1 MKKKNE
7 VEKICYVV
15 GKWNGGGVE
24 SVVMNYYKNID
35 RKKYQIDFL
44 CDSDSTNIPYDDIK
58 KMGGEVILIPPY
70 QKVFKY
76 QKFLTNLFKEKK
88 YNIVHSHINALSIFP
103 LRAAKKAGVPI
114 RIAHS
119 HSTTSKAEFKRNLLK
134 NILKPFSKIYA
145 TDYFCC
151 SELAGR
157 WLFGDKTYDDNKV
170 FLLNNAIDVDKF
182 KYDKNIRN
190 QKRTELGI
198 DDETLV
204 LGHIGRF
211 VNVKNHTFI
220 IDIFNEIKNNNDNS
234 CLILAGQG
242 PLMEEIK
249 QKVSELN
256 LENKV
261 KFLGQISDTNKLYQ
275 ALDVFLLPSLYEG
288 LPVVGVEAQV
298 SGLLCEFS
306 DTITCET
313 KILDTT
319 RFNSLNLSAKEWA
332 DIILEDLKDY
342 KRQNVVDKITKK
354 NFNIKT
360 EAKKLEEKYEEL
372 LNGVEEHE

>member
-76 QKFLTNLFKEKK
+76 QKFLTNLFKEKE

-134 NILKPFSKIYA
+134 NILKSFSKIYA

-182 KYDKNIRN
+182 K
-190 QKRTELGI
+190 
-198 DDETLV
+198 
-204 LGHIGRF
+204 
-211 VNVKNHTFI
+211 
-220 IDIFNEIKNNNDNS
+220 
-234 CLILAGQG
+234 
-242 PLMEEIK
+242 
-249 QKVSELN
+249 ELN
-256 LENKV
+256 LVVSNIFVSQVIVSENSHNNPDAWASTPTT
-261 KFLGQISDTNKLYQ
+261 GN
-275 ALDVFLLPSLYEG
+275 PSYNDG
-288 LPVVGVEAQV
+288 
-298 SGLLCEFS
+298 S
-306 DTITCET
+306 
-313 KILDTT
+313 
-319 RFNSLNLSAKEWA
+319 
-332 DIILEDLKDY
+332 
-342 KRQNVVDKITKK
+342 KK
-354 NFNIKT
+354 TSN
-360 EAKKLEEKYEEL
+360 A
-372 LNGVEEHE
+372 